1 MMQREPRGQTAWPSR
16 SRLPIE
22 VESPRR
28 AERRARSRGSSK
40 TIAMPRP
47 QRWDRPFDPEMSDRD
62 IDHLIEIPIFG
73 KMDAKEFPQNLP
85 LRDILRNDTR
95 IRNFEHGEIV
105 ARAGDFGGSF
115 YIVLAGRIRGVREET
130 GGRRPASRRRKS
142 VLSAFT
148 QIWRNSKVPERR
160 DLSAYPAVSGP
171 WHPGADEEAPRHR
184 IENAGSVIAQ
194 QETSLFGEDDMFGET
209 EALTRRPYNRT
220 YFAEGRAVLLEL
232 RWQGLRDIRRCSKD
246 FRERIDALY
255 RSRDLKDHLQE
266 SELFRHL
273 DENILEEIARQTLF
287 ETHGEFEWAHG
298 FKRLA
303 SESPEDVVKAEPVI
317 SDYGDYLDGLI
328 LIRSGFGRITEQET
342 AGIRTAG
349 FLTRNETFG
358 LQEIIDHWRRDA
370 PLNYR
375 FGLRAVGYV
384 DLLRVPTALVE
395 RHVLPSLPEQALA
408 KVVHED
414 PSRHLSAF
422 ADRREATVDPALID
436 FLVNTRTM
444 NGTSVMAINTDRCT
458 SCDDCVRACAAAHD
472 NNPRFVRHGPEHEN
486 IMIANACLHCVDA
499 VCLIGCPTGAIQ
511 RDQAEG
517 NVVIDDTTCIGCAT
531 CANSCPYNNIR
542 MVEIRDGKG
551 SLIVDQASGAPIQKA
566 TKCDLCINQPGGPAC
581 QRACPHDALVRLDL
595 RDRDSLWKWASL

>member
-1 MMQREPRGQTAWPSR
+1 
-16 SRLPIE
+16 
-22 VESPRR
+22 
-28 AERRARSRGSSK
+28 
-40 TIAMPRP
+40 MPRP

-73 KMDAKEFPQNLP
+73 KMDAKEFPQNLS

-95 IRNFEHGEIV
+95 IRNFEHGEII
-105 ARAGDFGGSF
+105 ARTGDFGGSF
-115 YIVLAGRIRGVREET
+115 FIVLAGRVRGIREEAE
-130 GGRRPASRRRKS
+130 GRRSASRRSKS

-160 DLSAYPAVSGP
+160 DLSAYPAISGP
-171 WHPGADEEAPRHR
+171 WDPGADDEGPRHR
-184 IENAGSVIAQ
+184 IENAGAVIAQ

-255 RSRDLKDHLQE
+255 RSRDLKAHLQE

-273 DENILEEIARQTLF
+273 DEDILEEIARQTLF

-303 SESPEDVVKAEPVI
+303 SESPQDVVKAEPVI

-395 RHVLPSLPEQALA
+395 RYVLPSLPEQALA

-422 ADRREATVDPALID
+422 SDRREATVDPALID

-486 IMIANACLHCVDA
+486 IMVANACLHCVDA

-517 NVVIDDTTCIGCAT
+517 VVVIDDTTCIGCAT